1 MKKVIS
7 SMLVISMVTVSCSDF
22 TNQQRAVDSGKGQE
36 EQGTIGNTKPGGDL
50 PAELQNP
57 NVGEFSEAK
66 MLVNIGLN
74 IQHKSAVTLN
84 AQARL
89 LQNRINRFCEVLEKS
104 EVVDAGELTSA
115 ERTVLRRAQDQF
127 KETML
132 SYHFAEAVSAGPL
145 SNRGKFLADNIYS
158 WPYIDYCGVD
168 REVVKRSQGEVAN
181 PRLIHT
187 VKGLG
192 ALEYLLFEESLNP
205 RCNLRANQDVRAW
218 TQKSVQEKRKDRCK
232 QAQVAVG
239 ELVAK
244 TTQLEAEWNPQQG
257 NFVKQS
263 IDGSAYPT
271 LKAATNA
278 LVDSM
283 FIGIEKLK
291 DTRLG
296 KPLGRHKECLSD
308 DKKCPELAE
317 HALSGIGLE
326 AVVAQMAGFKA
337 AWTGDHDGV
346 NGFGLSDFVRHSG
359 AGSAA
364 QQMDRFIRDVEES
377 SELLLDGETLQT
389 KISLMESSACL
400 ATTKENRQV
409 PVCGLHAD
417 IREVANTLKI
427 EIFTILSL
435 QVPSF
440 GQGDND

>member
-1 MKKVIS
+1 MKNVIS

-22 TNQQRAVDSGKGQE
+22 TNQQRIVNGANSQDQ
-36 EQGTIGNTKPGGDL
+36 QGANDNSKTSGDL

-57 NVGEFSEAK
+57 NLGNFSEAK

-74 IQHKSAVTLN
+74 VQYKSAVTLN

-89 LQNRINRFCEVLEKS
+89 LQNRVNRFCETLEKNESS
-104 EVVDAGELTSA
+104 ETTTLNSA
-115 ERTVLRRAQDQF
+115 TLAALGRAQDQF

-145 SNRGKFLADNIYS
+145 SNRGKFLSDNIYS

-168 REVVKRSQGEVAN
+168 REVVKRSQGEAPN
-181 PRLIHT
+181 SRLIHT

-192 ALEYLLFEESLNP
+192 ALEYLLFEETLNP
-205 RCNLRANQDVRAW
+205 RCNLRANQEVRAW
-218 TQKSVQEKRKDRCK
+218 TQRTNLEKRKDRCA
-232 QAQVAVG
+232 QAQVAVS

-244 TTQLEAEWNPQQG
+244 TTQLESEWNPQQG
-257 NFVKQS
+257 NFVKKA

-291 DTRLG
+291 DARLG
-296 KPLGRHKECLSD
+296 KPLGRHKECLAD
-308 DKKCPELAE
+308 DKKCPEMAE
-317 HALSGIGLE
+317 HALSGIALE
-326 AVVAQMAGFKA
+326 AIAAQMAGFKA

-346 NGFGLSDFVRHSG
+346 NGFGLSDFIRQSG
-359 AGSAA
+359 GAAAA
-364 QQMDRFIRDVEES
+364 QQMDSLIGDVEKN
-377 SELLLDGETLQT
+377 SELLIDGESLQT
-389 KISLMESSACL
+389 KISVMDANSCL
-400 ATTKENRQV
+400 ATSKDNRAV

-417 IREVANTLKI
+417 VREVANTLKI
-427 EIFTILSL
+427 EVFTLLSL